1 MPAEP
6 IDFGASAV
14 ILPLADGALVRK
26 KMRRN
31 AAGHDELTQQR
42 IHRTSQTILQDR
54 NNFDYLRMPVLEE
67 GNWIPLE
74 HYVMQ
79 RVDVT
84 RPLFLGDRD
93 SCASILN
100 DRLLPEHLNLDDIS
114 NELARWWRQMWT
126 AGFAPWDF
134 ELYVQRNGRV
144 ILLDVDKFGFRREGY
159 GGGGAA
165 AAAGGGPAPAEGPP
179 VQMPVPLALDTFFH
193 HPCFPTDFLDR
204 ILSFGPL
211 EGLGSLQNQLRHPE
225 VVLH

>member
-6 IDFGASAV
+6 VDFGASAV
-14 ILPLADGALVRK
+14 ILPLADGHLVRK

-42 IHRTSQTILQDR
+42 IHRLSQRILQDR

-67 GNWIPLE
+67 GDWIPQE

-100 DRLLPEHLNLDDIS
+100 DRSVPEHLSLDDIS
-114 NELARWWRQMWT
+114 NELARWWRQMWE

-144 ILLDVDKFGFRREGY
+144 ILLDLDKFGFRREG
-159 GGGGAA
+159 AA
-165 AAAGGGPAPAEGPP
+165 AAAGGAPAPSQGDP

-193 HPCFPTDFLDR
+193 HPCFPRDFLER

-211 EGLGSLQNQLRHPE
+211 QGLGALQNQRHHPDA
-225 VVLH
+225 VLQ